1 MASKSIVS
9 IEPLLGS
16 GISELIS
23 LARGSSLDPKESGI
37 LEFCQSLSVE
47 VWTGY
52 VEGKLICCWGLIPPT
67 LLSNQ
72 AYLWMHSTP
81 AVRDH
86 QFLLVR
92 HSQRVIEQMLEHYE
106 KIIGD
111 CLVGAEDSMRWLKW
125 LGADF
130 SEANDNGYC
139 SFTIRRKPR
148 G

>member
-1 MASKSIVS
+1 MSRVT
-9 IEPLLGS
+9 IEALAGNR
-16 GISELIS
+16 ISQLIS

-37 LEFCQSLSVE
+37 LEFCQSLSAE

-52 VEGKLICCWGLIPPT
+52 VDGKLICCWGLIPPT

-81 AVRDH
+81 AVREH

-92 HSQRVIEQMLEHYE
+92 HSQKIIEQVLERYE
-106 KIIGD
+106 RVVGD
-111 CLVGAEDSMRWLKW
+111 CLVGASDSIRWLKW
-125 LGADF
+125 LGAEFYECGNED
-130 SEANDNGYC
+130 YC
-139 SFTIRRKPR
+139 SFVIERKYH